1 MWASVPMMLLLA
13 ACGGPQESASMKE
26 AKAIH
31 EQLTRLSGELHDA
44 LMEAMAPLEDQIDS
58 AMMVGDTLLAA
69 ELAKLEG
76 QLDRIDVRFHDWS
89 ETVVEIPGQACTHDH
104 GHEGHDHGHAGHDHG
119 DHADHD
125 HAGHD
130 HDHSHDHGASL
141 PEGLSDEEILEIQ
154 QALKSALDSLKAEFD
169 RVTE

>member
-1 MWASVPMMLLLA
+1 
-13 ACGGPQESASMKE
+13 MKE